1 MVFVRLFFVQHDAAH
16 AALRTVAV
24 DIKSRGRCKSKR
36 NVPVTPHEVVFMIVS
51 DKCRKHFP
59 ALRKRLKFP
68 GIDVRHRRRLQ
79 KNIPGAAGFSQLI
92 IFILMCPVGA
102 HGTFFPAVDTL

>member
-1 MVFVRLFFVQHDAAH
+1 M
-16 AALRTVAV
+16 
-24 DIKSRGRCKSKR
+24 
-36 NVPVTPHEVVFMIVS
+36 S
-51 DKCRKHFP
+51 DECRKHFP